1 MVKIC
6 VAISCVCVMVGVTLL
21 VYQSWKFRKMTERLR
36 AMLEAAENGCF
47 HEYYFDESVCSS
59 LESEMADYLNASEK
73 SMKTV
78 AAEKDKIKTLI
89 ADISHQ
95 TKTPISNLLLYAE
108 LLRENETK
116 PENREYLNAM
126 QTQAEKLS
134 FLIQSL
140 IKISRLE
147 TGIISLHPKKQDIR
161 EMLEEMVDA
170 YREKAREKGLR
181 LCDRTEHC
189 QVCFDRKWTA
199 EAVGN
204 ILDNAVKYTSQGRV
218 EIRTSRYGMFTAIE
232 VEDTGLGLDEEEIPE
247 IFKRFYRGR
256 EVQEQEGVGIGLYLS
271 REILAGQGGYI
282 KVTSQKGKGSVFALF
297 LPNAGE

>member
-6 VAISCVCVMVGVTLL
+6 VAMMGVCVLLCVGLL
-21 VYQSWKFRKMTERLR
+21 VYQSRKFRRMTERLR
-36 AMLEAAENGCF
+36 RMLEAAENGSF
-47 HEYYFDESVCSS
+47 HEYCFDETVCSS

-73 SMKTV
+73 SMIAIET
-78 AAEKDKIKTLI
+78 EKDKIKTLI

-95 TKTPISNLLLYAE
+95 TKTPISNLLLYTE
-108 LLRENETK
+108 LLKENETE

-147 TGIISLHPKKQDIR
+147 TGIITLHPKPQDIR
-161 EMLEEMVDA
+161 EMLEEMIA
-170 YREKAREKGLR
+170 SYREKAREKGLK

-189 QVCFDRKWTA
+189 LVCFDRKWTA

-204 ILDNAVKYTSQGRV
+204 ILDNAVKYTSQGKIEV
-218 EIRTSRYGMFTAIE
+218 RTNRYEMFTAIE

-256 EVQEQEGVGIGLYLS
+256 EVQEQEGVGIGLYLA
-271 REILAGQGGYI
+271 REILVGQGGYI
-282 KVTSQKGKGSVFALF
+282 KVASQKGKGSVFALF